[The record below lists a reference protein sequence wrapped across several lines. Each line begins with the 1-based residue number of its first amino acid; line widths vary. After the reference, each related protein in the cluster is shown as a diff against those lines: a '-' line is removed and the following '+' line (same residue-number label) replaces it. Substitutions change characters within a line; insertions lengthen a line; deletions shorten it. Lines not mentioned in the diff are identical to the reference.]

1 MECCFAVMGSGEDKG
16 EGVCHCLRGLRV
28 EGLMTVTPVVQFVF
42 CHATWLS
49 TLILITVYLITKVGM
64 K

>member
-1 MECCFAVMGSGEDKG
+1 MGSGEDKG

-49 TLILITVYLITKVGM
+49 TLILTMVYLITKVGM